1 MKASFSFEEL
11 MSSYE
16 GKTAVIRCE
25 CELATEI
32 VGGVPASADGLRAFA
47 KHHLRIVS
55 EKELDE
61 AVERMQKEEI
71 GERDVT
77 PELGELSEK
86 MKYGV
91 NVIRRDENGPWL
103 GDWMVKAHYKQAASR
118 LKIFVEYRG
127 SKGDFAEAG
136 RVQAVGISL
145 IERVHTERIYLR
157 DETGKRP
164 AKTYFREFRGRVQ
177 TPQGAVSII
186 QNSEVCAPGTRFA
199 FEYRV
204 LPGTLKM
211 DDFRDVVAMGMT
223 VGLGSAKA
231 LECGKYRVTKCDI
244 EIPGM
249 KAVEKK
255 KAAAA

>member
-11 MSSYE
+11 TKSYE

-47 KHHLRIVS
+47 KHHLGIVS

-86 MKYGV
+86 MKYGI
-91 NVIRRDENGPWL
+91 NVIRRDENGPWI

-136 RVQAVGISL
+136 RVKAVGISL
-145 IERVHTERIYLR
+145 VDQNHPERIYLR
-157 DETGKRP
+157 DESGKRL

-177 TPQGAVSII
+177 TPQGPMSII
-186 QNSEVCAPGTRFA
+186 QNSECCAPGTRFA

-204 LPGTLKM
+204 LPGALKIS
-211 DDFRDVVAMGMT
+211 DLKDVVAMGMT

-231 LECGKYRVTKCDI
+231 LECGKYRVLKCDI
-244 EIPGM
+244 EVPGA
-249 KAVEKK
+249 KEEKK
-255 KAAAA
+255 AKAAAA